1 MKHSFNL
8 NTQRTI
14 IIAGIA
20 LVLIASSVFSFFGF
34 IDTFRHPEKA
44 QSPTSEQQAYL
55 SDYLNQTYPAKRM
68 AVLKKLPYNT
78 VDANLKVYAESA
90 ILIDT
95 ANGCILYEKNADVA
109 IPPASITKLFVMYI
123 AFKEIESGRISL
135 NDVVPLPENSWA
147 INLPSD
153 ASLMFLGQGQ
163 IVTLRELMQG
173 LAIASGNDAAIAV
186 ATYISGSVKD
196 FVARMN
202 EEARNLGLTYTHFEE
217 PSGYSEKN
225 MTTARELASFARTYI
240 NRYPQAIEEFHS
252 LREIEYPKKENLA
265 PWMKNRGNSMAV
277 KQWNTNVLL
286 RSLEGCDGL
295 KTGFIYESGFN
306 IALTA
311 KRNGNRYLSVTMRG
325 PGRNSREGNT
335 YRQKDGTTL
344 MEWAFSSFS
353 DYIPLEHIAP
363 AYSVPVTGAEEKFV
377 RLVPAWTNIISVP
390 HITGNTALEAAK
402 QVRVEVT
409 KPAFIYGG
417 TLAGQNYGQITYSL
431 KNVVLETV
439 PLVADRS
446 IARAGVWGR
455 FWGII
460 ASRFLG
466 AENTSAGTATT
477 GSTLEATGTATPESA
492 PAPAAAPAAQN

>member
-1 MKHSFNL
+1 MEKI
-8 NTQRTI
+8 TRTNKI
-14 IIAGIA
+14 IFLTAASTLLVIAC
-20 LVLIASSVFSFFGF
+20 VFSFANYISDFY
-34 IDTFRHPEKA
+34 HPERLA
-44 QSPTSEQQAYL
+44 SPTSEQQEYL
-55 SDYLNQTYPAKRM
+55 TEYLNQTYPSKRVN
-68 AVLKKLPYNT
+68 VLRGLPYST
-78 VDANLKVYAESA
+78 VDAQLDVSAESA
-90 ILIDT
+90 ILVDT
-95 ANGCILYEKNADVA
+95 ANGCILYEKNADEA

-123 AFKEIESGRISL
+123 VFQEVESGRISL
-135 NDVVPLPENSWA
+135 DNVVPLPESSWA

-186 ATYISGSVKD
+186 ATYVSGSVKN

-202 EEARNLGLTYTHFEE
+202 EEVQKLGLKYTHFEE

-225 MTTARELASFARTYI
+225 ITTARELATFARVYI

-252 LREIEYPKKENLA
+252 LKEIEYPKKENLA

-311 KRNGNRYLSVTMRG
+311 KRNGVRYLSVTMRG
-325 PGRNSREGNT
+325 PGRNSREGNQ

-363 AYSVPVTGAEEKFV
+363 SYTVAVTGAEGKFV

-390 HITGNTALEAAK
+390 HIVGDTAADAAK
-402 QVRVEVT
+402 QVRVEIT
-409 KPAFIYGG
+409 RPNFIYGG
-417 TLAGQNYGQITYSL
+417 TLAGENYGQITYSL
-431 KNVVLETV
+431 GSVVLETV
-439 PLVADRS
+439 PLVADRT
-446 IARAGVWGR
+446 IERAGVWGR

-460 ASRFLG
+460 ASRFIKH
-466 AENTSAGTATT
+466 
-477 GSTLEATGTATPESA
+477 
-492 PAPAAAPAAQN
+492 

>member
-1 MKHSFNL
+1 MKKITRTQKTITLAGAGALILAALTLSF
-8 NTQRTI
+8 TGYI
-14 IIAGIA
+14 Y
-20 LVLIASSVFSFFGF
+20 GF
-34 IDTFRHPEKA
+34 KHPERLS
-44 QSPTSEQQAYL
+44 SPTSEQQAYL
-55 SDYLNQTYPAKRM
+55 TDYLNQTYPAKRVN
-68 AVLKKLPYNT
+68 VLRGLPYST
-78 VDANLKVYAESA
+78 VDAKLDIAAESA

-95 ANGCILYEKNADVA
+95 ANGCVLYEKNADEA

-123 AFKEIESGRISL
+123 VFQEVESGRISL
-135 NDVVPLPENSWA
+135 DDVVPLPESSWA

-186 ATYISGSVKD
+186 ASYISGNVKD

-202 EEARNLGLTYTHFEE
+202 EEVQKLGLKYTHFEE

-225 MTTARELASFARTYI
+225 ITTARELASFARVYI
-240 NRYPQAIEEFHS
+240 NRYPQSIEEFHS

-311 KRNGNRYLSVTMRG
+311 KRNGVRYLSVTMRG
-325 PGRNSREGNT
+325 PGKNSSEGNF
-335 YRQKDGTTL
+335 YRQQDGTRL

-363 AYSVPVTGAEEKFV
+363 SYTVAVTGAQGKFV

-390 HITGNTALEAAK
+390 HITGESAADAVK
-402 QVRVEVT
+402 EVHVEIT
-409 KPAFIYGG
+409 KPDFIYGG
-417 TLAGQNYGQITYSL
+417 ALAGQDYGQIVYKL
-431 KNVVLETV
+431 GNIVLETV
-439 PLVADRS
+439 PLVADRNVE
-446 IARAGVWGR
+446 RAGVWGR
-455 FWGII
+455 FWGMI
-460 ASRFLG
+460 ASRFLR
-466 AENTSAGTATT
+466 TK
-477 GSTLEATGTATPESA
+477 
-492 PAPAAAPAAQN
+492 